1 MLARVPLPSGAL
13 AAVAAQLKQYITA
26 REQRLL
32 AVADK
37 ATTPAASDDQLAQQW
52 QVRHWVC
59 VPHHKAALSC
69 MSCTI
74 VVPQACLKLSTQ
86 AEHIRNDM
94 LYCSAATSC
103 SQSFQYQYK

>member
-13 AAVAAQLKQYITA
+13 AAVAAQLKQCITA

-37 ATTPAASDDQLAQQW
+37 ATTAAASDDQLAQQW

-69 MSCTI
+69 MGCLIFVSK
-74 VVPQACLKLSTQ
+74 ACLKLSIQ

-103 SQSFQYQYK
+103 SQSYKYK